1 MVFAA
6 WMKSSMSMV
15 APGSGSEKNRGPQCR
30 TNSFVLS
37 CKLKLDNVLVN
48 PVTAG
53 TARWAQMLVIHNT
66 IFILAH

>member
-37 CKLKLDNVLVN
+37 CKLKPDNVLDN
-48 PVTAG
+48 PVTKGIA
-53 TARWAQMLVIHNT
+53 
-66 IFILAH
+66 